1 MAQLRGHV
9 EAFLFNGREV
19 NTNFHLGTGRLQ
31 RCQPG
36 TGFPYAAPAKKVD
49 MMVVFIG
56 GRTLIGTIVVL
67 LFFLLS
73 LTFVI
78 WFERDNR
85 RRDSEQSDMRPP
97 VFAAM
102 DILQPAV
109 LSFILI
115 CIALM
120 IMMWLKHP

>member
-1 MAQLRGHV
+1 LHSDASRGRV
-9 EAFLFNGREV
+9 
-19 NTNFHLGTGRLQ
+19 
-31 RCQPG
+31 
-36 TGFPYAAPAKKVD
+36 PYAAPAKKVN

-56 GRTLIGTIVVL
+56 GRTIIGTIVVL

-85 RRDSEQSDMRPP
+85 RRDSEQSDTRPP

-102 DILQPAV
+102 DVLQPAV

-120 IMMWLKHP
+120 IRMWLKHP

>member
-1 MAQLRGHV
+1 
-9 EAFLFNGREV
+9 
-19 NTNFHLGTGRLQ
+19 
-31 RCQPG
+31 
-36 TGFPYAAPAKKVD
+36 
-49 MMVVFIG
+49 MMFVLIG
-56 GRTLIGTIVVL
+56 GRHTIVGTIVVL

-73 LTFVI
+73 LTFVV

>member
-1 MAQLRGHV
+1 
-9 EAFLFNGREV
+9 
-19 NTNFHLGTGRLQ
+19 
-31 RCQPG
+31 
-36 TGFPYAAPAKKVD
+36 
-49 MMVVFIG
+49 MMFVLIG
-56 GRTLIGTIVVL
+56 GRHTIVGTIVVL

-73 LTFVI
+73 LAFVV

-85 RRDSEQSDMRPP
+85 RRDSEQSDTRPP

-120 IMMWLKHP
+120 IMMWLINTPSTSAQAIALRIRLSLCVF

>member
-1 MAQLRGHV
+1 
-9 EAFLFNGREV
+9 
-19 NTNFHLGTGRLQ
+19 
-31 RCQPG
+31 
-36 TGFPYAAPAKKVD
+36 

-56 GRTLIGTIVVL
+56 GRTIIGTIVVL

-85 RRDSEQSDMRPP
+85 RRDSEQSDTRPP

-102 DILQPAV
+102 DVLQPAV